1 MRDGHRIIDADRH
14 VVEPVEMWTEYL
26 EPAFRHRAPY
36 LARAGVTEGLAE
48 RVARL
53 EARALI
59 PLPPALMLE
68 GQPVMHK
75 LSERAQI
82 ELVLAGQKRFT
93 ELHEGGSPAGHLR
106 AMDRDGIDVAFLF
119 PTYASYVVS
128 FDDVDPALL
137 GALARAYNAWLYD
150 FCRPDP
156 ARLRGVGLISV
167 HEPARMVGELE
178 RILEYGW
185 RAVVLRPNPARG
197 RTLGNPAYEPF
208 WRACEQHDVAIA
220 IHEGTHVRLPA
231 AGADRFES
239 RFALHACSHPMEQMM
254 AFLALLEGGVL
265 ERHPGLRVGFLEA
278 GCGWVPYWLWR
289 LDEEY
294 HHLAGEVEEHVKMA
308 PSAYFRR
315 QCFVGFEPGEPYL
328 ASVLPHVGAETL
340 LFGTDF
346 PHPDHG
352 GGMADEI
359 LSRRELLGERVLRQ
373 LLADNAARFYGLSA

>member
-14 VVEPVEMWTEYL
+14 VLEPVEMWTEYL
-26 EPAFRHRAPY
+26 PPAFRHRAPY
-36 LARAGVTEGLAE
+36 LVHDRGSEALAE

-53 EARALI
+53 EAKALV
-59 PLPPALMLE
+59 PVPPVLMLE

-82 ELVLAGQKRFT
+82 ELTLTAQRRFA
-93 ELHEGGSPAGHLR
+93 ELREGASPEGHLR
-106 AMDRDGIDVAFLF
+106 AMDRDGIDLGFLF

-137 GALARAYNAWLYD
+137 GALAGAYNAWLYD

-156 ARLRGVGLISV
+156 ARLRGVGLVSV
-167 HEPARMVGELE
+167 HEPGQMVHELE

-197 RTLGNPAYEPF
+197 RTLANPAYEPF
-208 WRACEQHDVAIA
+208 WRACEQHDIAVA

-265 ERHPGLRVGFLEA
+265 ERHPGLRLGFLEA
-278 GCGWVPYWLWR
+278 GCGWAPYWLWR

-294 HHLAGEVEEHVKMA
+294 HHLAAEVEEHVKMA

-352 GGMADEI
+352 GGMAGAI
-359 LSRRELLGERVLRQ
+359 LSLREVLGERVLRQ
-373 LLADNAARFYGLSA
+373 LLADNAARFYGVAE

>member
-1 MRDGHRIIDADRH
+1 MRDGYRIIDADRH
-14 VVEPVEMWTEYL
+14 VLEPTDMWADYL

-36 LARAGVTEGLAE
+36 LAYDGVAEVLTE

-53 EARALI
+53 KSKALV
-59 PLPPALMLE
+59 PLPPVLMLE
-68 GQPVMHK
+68 GQSVMHK

-82 ELVLAGQKRFT
+82 ELMLANQRRAT
-93 ELHEGGSPAGHLR
+93 ELDEGASPEGHLR

-119 PTYASYVVS
+119 PTYASYVIS
-128 FDDVDPALL
+128 FDHVAPALL
-137 GALARAYNAWLYD
+137 GALARAYNGWLHD
-150 FCRPDP
+150 FCRADP

-167 HEPARMVGELE
+167 HEPGRMVRELE

-197 RTLGNPAYEPF
+197 RTLGHPAYEPF
-208 WRACEQHDVAIA
+208 WRACEQHGVAIA

-231 AGADRFES
+231 AGADRFQS

-254 AFLALLEGGVL
+254 AFLALVEGGVL

-278 GCGWVPYWLWR
+278 GCGWAPYWLWR

-294 HHLAGEVEEHVKMA
+294 HHLAGEVEDHVKMA

-328 ASVLPHVGAETL
+328 ASVLPHIGAETL

-352 GGMADEI
+352 GGMADGLLSLREI
-359 LSRRELLGERVLRQ
+359 LGEPALRQ
-373 LLADNAARFYGLSA
+373 LLGGNAARFFGLAE

>member
-14 VVEPVEMWTEYL
+14 VIEPVDMWAEYL
-26 EPAFRHRAPY
+26 PPAFRHRAPY
-36 LARAGVTEGLAE
+36 LAYPGPGAVLTE

-53 EARALI
+53 KAKALV

-68 GQPVMHK
+68 GRPVMHK

-93 ELHEGGSPAGHLR
+93 ELHEGGSAAGHLR

-128 FDDVDPALL
+128 FDDVEPAFL

-197 RTLGNPAYEPF
+197 RTLGHRAYEPF
-208 WRACEQHDVAIA
+208 WRACEQHGVAVA

-265 ERHPGLRVGFLEA
+265 ERHPGLRVAFLEA
-278 GCGWVPYWLWR
+278 GCGWAPYWLWR

-294 HHLAGEVEEHVKMA
+294 HHLGGEVEEHVTMA

-328 ASVLPHVGAETL
+328 AGTLAQVGAETL

-352 GGMADEI
+352 GGMTDEI
-359 LSRRELLGERVLRQ
+359 LSRREVLGERVLHQ
-373 LLADNAARFYGLSA
+373 LLGDNAARFYGLSE